1 MILKNLILIEWFKA
15 FIASVFALMLLIT
28 VSNLVSGFLRDNV
41 TAAEVF
47 FNFIIEAPSF
57 LARVLPISCLTASL
71 FSINKLKNRNELTA
85 IFASGFTRKQFF
97 STIAL
102 ASFFVCL
109 MQLLLTGFIDPWARS
124 KRHVLIPESDSKFR
138 NLEGQGLRASTI
150 GSGRIWYKSG
160 NYFFSFSSFNKDKS
174 ELLDVTLYYF
184 GSDYKISRRI
194 KGQRLRNLED
204 GKWLFPTAIIHNNL
218 DNQIF
223 PEKRIE
229 SDVEISLD
237 EGVEDFKKIESDI
250 TTLPLNGLVDYVSR
264 LRRSGI
270 NTDEYSVLLYDKFAA
285 AFVCVVFGLL
295 ASVAAYNPG
304 RRSSNMGKNIA
315 FVFTFTVI
323 YWLTTSYATELG
335 KSSKISPLIAS
346 FGVPL
351 LFCIFIAHTFYSNRK
366 LKT

>member
-41 TAAEVF
+41 TAQEVF
-47 FNFIIEAPSF
+47 FNFLIEAPSF

-85 IFASGFTRKQFF
+85 IFASGFSRKQFF

-102 ASFFVCL
+102 ASFLICL
-109 MQLLLTGFIDPWARS
+109 VQLLITGFIDPYARS
-124 KRHVLIPESDSKFR
+124 RRHILIPESDRKFR

-150 GSGRIWYKSG
+150 GSGRIWYKSQS
-160 NYFFSFSSFNKDKS
+160 YFFSFSSFNKERD
-174 ELLDVTLYYF
+174 ELLDVTLYFF
-184 GSDYKISRRI
+184 GSDYKLTKRV
-194 KGQRLRNLED
+194 KGDKLINTPA
-204 GKWLFPTAIIHNNL
+204 GKWYFPTSTSYINL
-218 DNQIF
+218 DNQVF
-223 PEKRIE
+223 PEKIIE
-229 SDVEISLD
+229 KNLEIVLEENVD
-237 EGVEDFKKIESDI
+237 DFKRIESDI

-264 LRRSGI
+264 LKRSGI
-270 NTDEYSVLLYDKFAA
+270 NTDEYSVMLYDKFAA
-285 AFVCVVFGLL
+285 AFVCVVFALL
-295 ASVAAYNPG
+295 ASIAAYNPG

-335 KSSKISPLIAS
+335 KSSKMPPIIAS

-351 LFCIFIAHTFYSNRK
+351 LFCGFIFYTFYSHRK

>member
-41 TAAEVF
+41 TALEVF
-47 FNFIIEAPSF
+47 FNFLIEAPSF

-85 IFASGFTRKQFF
+85 MFASGFTRKQFF

-102 ASFFVCL
+102 AAFFVCL
-109 MQLLLTGFIDPWARS
+109 IQLLITGFIDPFARS
-124 KRHVLIPESDSKFR
+124 RRNVLIPDSDKKFR

-160 NYFFSFSSFNKDKS
+160 NYFFSFSSFNKDRD
-174 ELLDVTLYYF
+174 ELQDVTLYFF
-184 GSDYKISRRI
+184 GSDYKLTKRI
-194 KGQRLRNLED
+194 KGDKLINSPN
-204 GKWLFPTAIIHNNL
+204 GKWYFPTATTHINL
-218 DNQIF
+218 DNQVF
-223 PEKRIE
+223 AEKNIVKDLEIE
-229 SDVEISLD
+229 LD
-237 EGVEDFKKIESDI
+237 ENVDDFKRIESDI

-264 LRRSGI
+264 LKRSGI

-285 AFVCVVFGLL
+285 AFVCVVFALL
-295 ASVAAYNPG
+295 ASIAAYNPG

-323 YWLTTSYATELG
+323 YWLTTSYTTELG
-335 KSSKISPLIAS
+335 KSSKLPPSVAS
-346 FGVPL
+346 FGVPF
-351 LFCIFIAHTFYSNRK
+351 LFCCFIAYTFYSHRK